1 MGEVYRATDTSL
13 GREVA
18 LKLLPK
24 AFATDPERLARFERE
39 AKLLAAFSH
48 PGIAHL
54 YGFERLALPDGDDA
68 HVLVMELAPGEDL
81 GERLKRGRV
90 PADEAMAIAARIAE
104 ALEAAHERGVVHRDI
119 KPANVKLAP
128 DGSVKVLDFGLARA
142 WSGDGE
148 GAVSGTSAGL
158 SQSPTLAH
166 SGTAAGLILGTAA
179 YMSPEQAR
187 GKVVDKRADVW
198 AFGVVLYEMLAG
210 RRLFSGETV
219 TDVLAAVVKDPVD
232 WSALPPETPA
242 TVRSLLQRCLER
254 DPKQRLRDIGE
265 ARIALARAAGHAP
278 EERAAATPE
287 VPRKRAILKVA
298 VTAVAAAAAGATLAW
313 QLRPAAPAPPVVR
326 VVETVPVS
334 FVSGVATRAR
344 LSLSPDGSKLVL
356 VANRRLYVRSLDT
369 LAMTE
374 LPGTSG
380 GWGPFFSPDGA
391 WVGFFA
397 PGFKKVRVSGGEPVA
412 ITGASGRGAWSPD
425 GTILVAAGYA
435 GILRVPAQGGDASV
449 LVAPEP
455 GWFYDTVQPLR
466 GGRELLYTRFK
477 PGGAS
482 VETFLR
488 SVDGADTTIVLR
500 AGMNARYVD
509 SGHLLYAQAGQLM
522 AVAFD
527 LASRRVLSDPVLVAD
542 QVSFSSSS
550 DLTHFT
556 VSDNGLLAYEQLVA
570 DAEATRLV
578 TVSRSGAVSRLPTES
593 RSYSDPRISPDGRRI
608 AAHLLSDLD
617 DVWVADAGRGT
628 LTRISVEA
636 GEDETPAWSPD
647 GRYVAW
653 SGSRARVTRGV
664 FRRLADGSGDEELLW
679 QTQAH
684 THVNDWTPD
693 GRALV
698 LQLVDTKTLADL
710 WLLPLESKQATP
722 WLATAFSEHSA
733 RVSPDGRFVA
743 YVSDEAGREEVYV
756 RPFSGA
762 GARVQVSASGGAQ
775 PVWSRDGRSLF
786 FRDETGVHE
795 AAFRSTPEP
804 AAESPRLLFADR
816 FETPQIGSHTG
827 YDVFPDGRFLMVEGE
842 KATAPAGAAA
852 AGQRIVYVFGFSEDL
867 KRRVKPERP

>member
-1 MGEVYRATDTSL
+1 MGEVFRATDTKL

-24 AFATDPERLARFERE
+24 AFAADPERLARFERE

-90 PADEAMAIAARIAE
+90 PVDEAMAIAARIAE

-142 WSGDGE
+142 WSGEAE
-148 GAVSGTSAGL
+148 GAVSGSSAAL

-265 ARIALARAAGHAP
+265 ARITLAGAAAHAP

-287 VPRKRAILKVA
+287 VGRKRSVLPVA
-298 VTAVAAAAAGATLAW
+298 VMAVAAAAAGAALAW
-313 QLRPAAPAPPVVR
+313 QLRPAAPVPPVVR
-326 VVETVPVS
+326 VVESVPAS
-334 FVSGVATRAR
+334 FVPGVASRAR
-344 LSLSPDGSKLVL
+344 LSLSPDGTKIV
-356 VANRRLYVRSLDT
+356 VAANRRLYLRSLDSLT
-369 LAMTE
+369 MTE

-380 GWGPFFSPDGA
+380 GWAPFFSPDGA
-391 WVGFFA
+391 WVGFSFG
-397 PGFKKVRVSGGEPVA
+397 PGFKKVRVSGGDAVA
-412 ITGASGRGAWSPD
+412 VTSASGRGAWSPD
-425 GTILVAAGYA
+425 GTILVAGGYA
-435 GILRVPAQGGDASV
+435 GILRAPAQGGDASL

-455 GWFYDTVQPLR
+455 GWFYDTVQPLS
-466 GGRELLYTRFK
+466 GGRELLYTRLK
-477 PGGAS
+477 PGGAT
-482 VETFLR
+482 VETLLR
-488 SVDGADTTIVLR
+488 SVDRDDTTILLR
-500 AGMNARYVD
+500 AGMNARYVGT
-509 SGHLLYAQAGQLM
+509 GHLLYAQSGQLM

-542 QVSFSSSS
+542 QVAFSSSS
-550 DLTHFT
+550 DLTHFA
-556 VSDNGLLAYEQLVA
+556 VSDDGLLVYEQLSGEAV
-570 DAEATRLV
+570 ATRLV

-593 RSYSDPRISPDGRRI
+593 RSYSD
-608 AAHLLSDLD
+608 
-617 DVWVADAGRGT
+617 
-628 LTRISVEA
+628 
-636 GEDETPAWSPD
+636 
-647 GRYVAW
+647 
-653 SGSRARVTRGV
+653 
-664 FRRLADGSGDEELLW
+664 
-679 QTQAH
+679 
-684 THVNDWTPD
+684 
-693 GRALV
+693 
-698 LQLVDTKTLADL
+698 
-710 WLLPLESKQATP
+710 
-722 WLATAFSEHSA
+722 
-733 RVSPDGRFVA
+733 
-743 YVSDEAGREEVYV
+743 
-756 RPFSGA
+756 
-762 GARVQVSASGGAQ
+762 
-775 PVWSRDGRSLF
+775 
-786 FRDETGVHE
+786 
-795 AAFRSTPEP
+795 
-804 AAESPRLLFADR
+804 
-816 FETPQIGSHTG
+816 
-827 YDVFPDGRFLMVEGE
+827 
-842 KATAPAGAAA
+842 
-852 AGQRIVYVFGFSEDL
+852 
-867 KRRVKPERP
+867 